1 MRFNLALITT
11 TLLGMTLASPTACG
25 SNLKVRADQSANN
38 TAVLLTVNGG
48 KPSPPP
54 LPYAFT
60 IKQKR

>member
-11 TLLGMTLASPTACG
+11 TLFGMTLASPTACG
-25 SNLKVRADQSANN
+25 SNLKVLADRSANN
-38 TAVLLTVNGG
+38 ATLVLNVNGG

-60 IKQKR
+60 SKQKC